1 MAPTTSS
8 PSRLKLINFILHTAP
23 PEEVVEVDEIEV
35 DVMERVRYVVEDVN
49 IILSNAG
56 QTTN

>member
-8 PSRLKLINFILHTAP
+8 PLRLKLVNFILHTAP

-35 DVMERVRYVVEDVN
+35 DVMERVRYEVEDVN
-49 IILSNAG
+49 IILSNVD
-56 QTTN
+56 QTAN

>member
-8 PSRLKLINFILHTAP
+8 PSRLKLVNFIHHTAP

-35 DVMERVRYVVEDVN
+35 D
-49 IILSNAG
+49 G
-56 QTTN
+56 